1 MQKNWGR
8 QQKIS
13 FYAVFYYLLFSTI
26 WIFLSDSLIE
36 HYKGRIDSSVVI
48 LKGLIF
54 IIIIAMFFYYSL
66 IKKNKVVTSVEDR
79 YRMFVENSSD
89 ILVIVD
95 LSGVIEYTSP
105 SVHLLLG
112 YEQSEY
118 EGKSIF
124 EFLEE
129 DVSLMKEE
137 FHNRKTFKDTSQFKV
152 RFEHKNGYKVVLE
165 SKCIPIVD
173 DQGEVQRLMYFAQDI
188 TLQTHSERKLMESE
202 ERYQKLVK
210 YSPETTLIYGLDGK
224 ILYINSAGLKLVGS
238 NNINQV
244 VGKYVFEFLTKESIE
259 TAQKDIEK
267 VIAGEIIENEYSLF
281 KQDGTIIFTEALSY
295 LTVFQGIDALQV
307 VARDITERKRTAEK
321 LEYLAYYDQLTGI
334 GNQNAL
340 YKQIDIALRESNE
353 LNQSMSIMFMD
364 LDRFKN
370 INDTFGHSFGDKMLQ
385 KVTERL
391 KLSVGNQC
399 ELFRFDGD
407 SFVIILKN
415 SDSKKPREL
424 VKKIHESFSKSLM
437 IDERNIHVTFSIGI
451 SMYPVDGETVE
462 VLFQNAD
469 TAMNTVKETG
479 KNGYNFYSEQVKL
492 ANDRKMELEIGIRKA
507 LENDEF
513 SIHYQPQID
522 LESNQIIGLEALIR
536 WQHPKYGFIPPIEF
550 IPVAEE
556 TGLIN
561 LLGKWVLKTAC
572 HQFKNWLNEGIPLK
586 SIAVNVSGVQFRDK
600 EFVDIVNQTLIE
612 SNLEPSYLDLE
623 ITESVTQEIIEA
635 TKIMNELKALGIR
648 LSIDDFGTGYSSF
661 SYLQQF
667 PFDKLKIDKAFIDEI
682 NASSNSVAIVS
693 AIIDLGNKLGYDM
706 VAEGVE
712 TETQVEFLQIQ
723 NCKYAQGYYYSKP
736 LPVEDLDKKF
746 HDQLK
751 N

>member
-8 QQKIS
+8 QKKIS

-36 HYKGRIDSSVVI
+36 HYMGRIDSSVAI
-48 LKGLIF
+48 LKGLIY
-54 IIIIAMFFYYSL
+54 IIITAMFFYYIL
-66 IKKNKVVTSVEDR
+66 IKKNKEDSSVEDR

-95 LSGVIEYTSP
+95 LTGVIEYTSP
-105 SVHLLLG
+105 SVHQLLG

-173 DQGEVQRLMYFAQDI
+173 DQGEVQWLMYFAQDI
-188 TLQTHSERKLMESE
+188 TLQTQSERKLMESE

-224 ILYINSAGLKLVGS
+224 ILYINSAGLKLVGA

-267 VIAGEIIENEYSLF
+267 VIAGEIIKNEYSLF

-391 KLSVGNQC
+391 KLSVGNHC